1 MQSIAFSFTSL
12 LVLRA
17 ALGIG
22 EAAFV
27 GVPFFMSFFYK
38 RDELA
43 FRTGFVHFGVII
55 PLFETRVQVA
65 RYIANAKEIFDS

>member
-1 MQSIAFSFTSL
+1 MQSLAFSFTSL

-43 FRTGFVHFGVII
+43 FRTGFVHFGVIL
-55 PLFETRVQVA
+55 PLVGTRVQVA
-65 RYIANAKEIFDS
+65 RYIAKAKGILDS